1 MPASGGRAVEKQIA
15 VRHLPSMLDK
25 AAAKVQM
32 AWRERAASRAQI
44 VDEHKAAVK
53 IQVCST
59 HAPQTLRTRSVH
71 APQHDPHTLRARSTH
86 LLRTLYTRSAT
97 LSAPRALCICSRA
110 CPPERVPAST
120 SARAA
125 AAAPSLPLQPLHPHG
140 RRPRHPY
147 SWLLAMKANPYEY
160 DGYWLQSKNMS
171 LETMTFSEFIRQPYL
186 TQGRGTLDAN
196 DDRGDV
202 ARAGMSAGRAARG
215 NHIATVEY
223 ANPIQMWNAKV
234 ASYVDVNA
242 SKVIVRHEELFDLDR
257 LRQKLVP
264 LVNYGFVLATEGAI
278 SYPEFTDVNTP
289 LEYRFSRAAF
299 ERSRALTMEDNA
311 SAAISEDDRLF
322 IRSQI
327 DHAIL
332 QAVGYS

>member
-1 MPASGGRAVEKQIA
+1 MGSILRRATFS
-15 VRHLPSMLDK
+15 PT
-25 AAAKVQM
+25 AALLQLHVVGLLATFLVFH
-32 AWRERAASRAQI
+32 
-44 VDEHKAAVK
+44 D
-53 IQVCST
+53 
-59 HAPQTLRTRSVH
+59 TLRTRSAHV
-71 APQHDPHTLRARSTH
+71 LRIFCARSTPAPP
-86 LLRTLYTRSAT
+86 RSPR
-97 LSAPRALCICSRA
+97 LDRALCICSRA

-264 LVNYGFVLATEGAI
+264 LVNYGFALATEGAI